1 MNDITSYVDELMR
14 GQLVQLGNFIKK
26 GMPDC
31 DVVIVKLNNT
41 DLKQFIYDSNITLD
55 EIKDFFNYI
64 ESSKEKSSKKPE
76 VETTL
81 ETEVKQENKKASNQV
96 LTNDDYKRFVAA
108 QRKKAM
114 DTVIITITPNHP
126 RDIEMGKTAETFFI
140 DNQHFQ
146 VAKVVPFNV
155 PCEVPKCV
163 ADNILEAMA
172 PVYYKY
178 SNEDSI
184 ILKKLGE
191 YRMIPKYNVRIQ
203 DKSDFIK

>member
-1 MNDITSYVDELMR
+1 MNDITSYVDELTR

-31 DVVIVKLNNT
+31 DINIVKLNNS
-41 DLKQFIYDSNITLD
+41 DLKQFIYDSNTSLD

-64 ESSKEKSSKKPE
+64 DSTKEKTSKKAV
-76 VETTL
+76 VEQ
-81 ETEVKQENKKASNQV
+81 EIEQENKKASKQILN
-96 LTNDDYKRFVAA
+96 NDDYKKFVAA
-108 QRKKAM
+108 QRKAAM
-114 DTVIITITPNHP
+114 ETVIVTITPNHP

-155 PCEVPKCV
+155 PCEVPKCI
-163 ADNILEAMA
+163 AENIKEALA
-172 PVYYKY
+172 PVYYQY
-178 SNEDSI
+178 SNEDAR

-191 YRMIPKYNVRIQ
+191 YRMIPKYNVRVQ
-203 DKSDFIK
+203 EKSEYIK

>member
-1 MNDITSYVDELMR
+1 MNNITSYVDELTR

-31 DVVIVKLNNT
+31 DINIVKLNNS
-41 DLKQFIYDSNITLD
+41 DLKQFIYDSNTSLD

-64 ESSKEKSSKKPE
+64 DSTKEKTSKKAV
-76 VETTL
+76 VEQ
-81 ETEVKQENKKASNQV
+81 EIEQENKKASKQI
-96 LTNDDYKRFVAA
+96 LSNDDYKKFVAA
-108 QRKKAM
+108 QRKAAM
-114 DTVIITITPNHP
+114 ETVIVTITPNHP

-155 PCEVPKCV
+155 PCEVPKCI
-163 ADNILEAMA
+163 AENIKEALA
-172 PVYYKY
+172 PVYYQY
-178 SNEDSI
+178 SNEDAR

-191 YRMIPKYNVRIQ
+191 YRMIPKYNVRVQ
-203 DKSDFIK
+203 EKSEYIK